1 MYRRAV
7 CSATVDL
14 STKHFDSDNDADD
27 DDDDDDYD
35 GLLGIVS

>member
-1 MYRRAV
+1 
-7 CSATVDL
+7 VDL